1 MKKNF
6 ICLLAVIC
14 MMLCA
19 SCERYSGVSRPN
31 DIYAY
36 WQLQN
41 EVKFNGMGFTNLIFT
56 SSEKYGCENFV
67 DPVISD
73 TIYHYKKVEV
83 KGDMLCLVDD
93 NDKVFKVRIL
103 ELNDE
108 RLVLTD
114 FPGVDGELIYKHL
127 DWGPGE
133 DPRKCKEDSIK
144 YPNGMDKFEK
154 IIERGH
160 VDYPADSLDII
171 MKSSYFFK
179 RYNDNEY
186 VDDKAV
192 VLTNEQMTR
201 ARYILKKYMA
211 KREYMKEEGLFGS
224 CCGDWP
230 YDFNKYIH
238 IYYGIIKDGELLV
251 CVKMCADGGYGYF
264 PYTSLK
270 EDIPLIHD
278 GGNILIHVL
287 IDLKQ
292 NKVIYFRGNGCA

>member
-6 ICLLAVIC
+6 ICFLAVIC
-14 MMLCA
+14 MMLCV
-19 SCERYSGVSRPN
+19 SCERYSGVARPN

-41 EVKFNGMGFTNLIFT
+41 KVKFNGMGFTNLIFT

-83 KGDMLCLVDD
+83 KGDTLCLVDD
-93 NDKVFKVRIL
+93 NDKVLNVRIL

-127 DWGPGE
+127 GWGPGE
-133 DPRKCKEDSIK
+133 DPRRCKEDSLK
-144 YPNGMDKFEK
+144 GLSAFPEK
-154 IIERGH
+154 IIFRGAS

-179 RYNDNEY
+179 SYSEY
-186 VDDKAV
+186 HDDKAV
-192 VLTNEQMTR
+192 VLTKDQMLA

-211 KREYMKEEGLFGS
+211 NMEYLKEEGFIGS
-224 CCGDWP
+224 CCGSEP

-238 IYYGIIKDGELLV
+238 IYYGIIKDGELFV
-251 CVKMCADGGYGYF
+251 RVEMCADGGYGCF
-264 PYTSLK
+264 PYTSFK
-270 EDIPLIHD
+270 EDIPMIDD
-278 GGNILIHVL
+278 GGRILIHVD

-292 NKVIYFRGNGCA
+292 NKVAND

>member
-6 ICLLAVIC
+6 ICFLAMIC
-14 MMLCA
+14 MMLCV
-19 SCERYSGVSRPN
+19 SCEKYSGVSRPN

-41 EVKFNGMGFTNLIFT
+41 KVKFNGMGFTNLIFT
-56 SSEKYGCENFV
+56 STYENFV

-83 KGDMLCLVDD
+83 KGDTLSLVDD
-93 NDKVFKVRIL
+93 NNKVLNVRIL

-108 RLVLTD
+108 RLVITD

-133 DPRKCKEDSIK
+133 DPRRCKEDSIK
-144 YPNGMDKFEK
+144 GISAFPEK
-154 IIERGH
+154 IIIRGLS

-179 RYNDNEY
+179 SYSEY
-186 VDDKAV
+186 HDDKAV
-192 VLTNEQMTR
+192 VLTNDQMSA
-201 ARYILKKYMA
+201 ARDILKKYMA
-211 KREYMKEEGLFGS
+211 NKEYLKEEDFLGS
-224 CCGDWP
+224 CCGDEP

-238 IYYGIIKDGELLV
+238 IYYGIIKDGKLFV
-251 CVKMCADGGYGYF
+251 CVKMCADGGYGCF
-264 PYTSLK
+264 PYTSFK
-270 EDIPLIHD
+270 EDIPMIDD
-278 GGNILIHVL
+278 GGRGLIHVE

-292 NKVIYFRGNGCA
+292 KKVIYFRGNGCA

>member
-14 MMLCA
+14 MILCV
-19 SCERYSGVSRPN
+19 SCEKYGGVSRPN

-56 SSEKYGCENFV
+56 SSEKFGCENFV

-93 NDKVFKVRIL
+93 NDKVLKAKIL

-114 FPGVDGELIYKHL
+114 FPGVDGVLIYKHL

-133 DPRKCKEDSIK
+133 DPRRCKEDSIK
-144 YPNGMDKFEK
+144 YPNGIDEFVEK
-154 IIERGH
+154 IQRVS

-179 RYNDNEY
+179 CYNEY
-186 VDDKAV
+186 GDDKAV
-192 VLTNEQMTR
+192 VLTKDQMTK

-211 KREYMKEEGLFGS
+211 RREYLKEEGFWGS
-224 CCGDWP
+224 CCGSEP

-238 IYYGIIKDGELLV
+238 TYYGVVKDGELLV
-251 CVKMCADGGYGYF
+251 CVKMCADGGHGYF
-264 PYTSLK
+264 PYTSCK
-270 EDIPLIHD
+270 EDIPSIDD
-278 GGNILIHVL
+278 GGRILIHVQ

-292 NKVIYFRGNGCA
+292 NKVIHFQGNGC

>member
-6 ICLLAVIC
+6 ICLLTVIC
-14 MMLCA
+14 MMLCV
-19 SCERYSGVSRPN
+19 SCEKYSGVSRPN

-93 NDKVFKVRIL
+93 NDKVLKAKIL
-103 ELNDE
+103 ELNAE

-133 DPRKCKEDSIK
+133 DPRRCKEDSLK
-144 YPNGMDKFEK
+144 GLSAFLEKK
-154 IIERGH
+154 IIRGLS

-179 RYNDNEY
+179 SYNDNKY
-186 VDDKAV
+186 NDYKAV
-192 VLTNEQMTR
+192 VLTKDQMTK

-211 KREYMKEEGLFGS
+211 RREYLKEEGFWGS
-224 CCGDWP
+224 CCGSEP

-238 IYYGIIKDGELLV
+238 TYYGVVKDGELLV
-251 CVKMCADGGYGYF
+251 CVKMCADGGHGYF
-264 PYTSLK
+264 PYTSCK
-270 EDIPLIHD
+270 EDIPSICD
-278 GGNILIHVL
+278 GGRILIHVQ

-292 NKVIYFRGNGCA
+292 NKVIHFQGNGC

>member
-1 MKKNF
+1 
-6 ICLLAVIC
+6 
-14 MMLCA
+14 MLCV
-19 SCERYSGVSRPN
+19 SCEKYSGISRPN

-41 EVKFNGMGFTNLIFT
+41 KVKFNGMGFTNLIFT

-83 KGDMLCLVDD
+83 KGDTLSLVDD
-93 NDKVFKVRIL
+93 NDKVLNVRIL

-127 DWGPGE
+127 GWGPGE
-133 DPRKCKEDSIK
+133 DPRRCKEDSLK
-144 YPNGMDKFEK
+144 GLSAFPEK
-154 IIERGH
+154 IIFRGAS

-179 RYNDNEY
+179 SYNDNKY
-186 VDDKAV
+186 NDYKAV
-192 VLTNEQMTR
+192 VLTKDQMTK

-211 KREYMKEEGLFGS
+211 RREYLKEEGFWWS
-224 CCGDWP
+224 CCGSEP

-251 CVKMCADGGYGYF
+251 CVKMCADGGHGYF
-264 PYTSLK
+264 PYTSCK
-270 EDIPLIHD
+270 EDIPSIDD
-278 GGNILIHVL
+278 GGRILIHVQ

-292 NKVIYFRGNGCA
+292 NKVIHFQGNGC

>member
-14 MMLCA
+14 MMLCV

-133 DPRKCKEDSIK
+133 DPRRCKEDSIK

-154 IIERGH
+154 KIEMVP

-179 RYNDNEY
+179 NYNDSKY
-186 VDDKAV
+186 HDDKAV
-192 VLTNEQMTR
+192 VLTKDQMTK

-211 KREYMKEEGLFGS
+211 RREYLKEEGFFGS
-224 CCGDWP
+224 CCGSEP

-238 IYYGIIKDGELLV
+238 TYYGVIKDGELLV
-251 CVKMCADGGYGYF
+251 CVKMCAHGGYGYF
-264 PYTSLK
+264 PYTSRK
-270 EDIPLIHD
+270 EDIPLICD
-278 GGNILIHVL
+278 GGNILIHVQ

-292 NKVIYFRGNGCA
+292 NKVIHFRGNGC

>member
-6 ICLLAVIC
+6 ICFLAVIC
-14 MMLCA
+14 MMLCV
-19 SCERYSGVSRPN
+19 SCEKYSGISRPN

-41 EVKFNGMGFTNLIFT
+41 KVKFNGMGFTNLIFT

-83 KGDMLCLVDD
+83 KGDTLSLVDD
-93 NDKVFKVRIL
+93 NDKVLNVRIL

-108 RLVLTD
+108 RLVITD

-127 DWGPGE
+127 GWGPGE
-133 DPRKCKEDSIK
+133 DPRRCKEDSLK
-144 YPNGMDKFEK
+144 GLSAFPEK
-154 IIERGH
+154 IIFRGAS

-179 RYNDNEY
+179 SYSEY
-186 VDDKAV
+186 HDDKAV
-192 VLTNEQMTR
+192 VLTKDQMLA

-211 KREYMKEEGLFGS
+211 HREYLKEEAF
-224 CCGDWP
+224 
-230 YDFNKYIH
+230 
-238 IYYGIIKDGELLV
+238 LV
-251 CVKMCADGGYGYF
+251 LVVVVSHMIS
-264 PYTSLK
+264 T
-270 EDIPLIHD
+270 
-278 GGNILIHVL
+278 NIFISIMVL
-287 IDLKQ
+287 SRME
-292 NKVIYFRGNGCA
+292 N

>member
-14 MMLCA
+14 MMLCV
-19 SCERYSGVSRPN
+19 SCEKYSGVSRPN

-83 KGDMLCLVDD
+83 KGDTLSLVDD
-93 NDKVFKVRIL
+93 NDKVLNVRIL

-127 DWGPGE
+127 GWGPGE
-133 DPRKCKEDSIK
+133 DPRRCKEDSLK
-144 YPNGMDKFEK
+144 GLSAFPEK
-154 IIERGH
+154 IIFRGAS

-179 RYNDNEY
+179 SYSEY
-186 VDDKAV
+186 HDDKAV
-192 VLTNEQMTR
+192 VLTKDQMLA

-211 KREYMKEEGLFGS
+211 HREYLKEEGFFGS
-224 CCGDWP
+224 CCGDEP

-238 IYYGIIKDGELLV
+238 IYYGIIKDGELFV
-251 CVKMCADGGYGYF
+251 HVEMCAEGGYGHF
-264 PYTSLK
+264 PYTSYK
-270 EDIPLIHD
+270 KDIPRICD
-278 GGNILIHVL
+278 GGNILIHVE

-292 NKVIYFRGNGCA
+292 NKVIYFQGNGCA

>member
-14 MMLCA
+14 MMLCV
-19 SCERYSGVSRPN
+19 SCEKYSGVSRPN

-93 NDKVFKVRIL
+93 NDKVLYARIL
-103 ELNDE
+103 ELNEE
-108 RLVLTD
+108 RLVLAD
-114 FPGVDGELIYKHL
+114 FPGVEGVLIYKHL

-133 DPRKCKEDSIK
+133 DPRRCKEDSIK
-144 YPNGMDKFEK
+144 YPNGMDKFVEK
-154 IIERGH
+154 IEFVP

-179 RYNDNEY
+179 RYNDNKY
-186 VDDKAV
+186 IDDKAV
-192 VLTNEQMTR
+192 VLTNDQMTR
-201 ARYILKKYMA
+201 ARDILKKYMA
-211 KREYMKEEGLFGS
+211 RREYMKEEGLFGS
-224 CCGDWP
+224 CCGSWP

-238 IYYGIIKDGELLV
+238 YYYGIIKDGELLD
-251 CVKMCADGGYGYF
+251 CV
-264 PYTSLK
+264 
-270 EDIPLIHD
+270 
-278 GGNILIHVL
+278 
-287 IDLKQ
+287 DL
-292 NKVIYFRGNGCA
+292 

>member
-14 MMLCA
+14 MMLCV
-19 SCERYSGVSRPN
+19 SCEKYGGVSRPN

-93 NDKVFKVRIL
+93 NDKVLNVRIL
-103 ELNDE
+103 ELNEE
-108 RLVLTD
+108 RLVITD

-127 DWGPGE
+127 GWGPGE
-133 DPRKCKEDSIK
+133 DPRRCKEDSLK
-144 YPNGMDKFEK
+144 GLSAFPEK
-154 IIERGH
+154 IIFRGAS

-179 RYNDNEY
+179 SYSEY
-186 VDDKAV
+186 HDDKAV
-192 VLTNEQMTR
+192 VLTKDQMLA

-211 KREYMKEEGLFGS
+211 RREYLKEEGFWGS
-224 CCGDWP
+224 CCGSEP

-251 CVKMCADGGYGYF
+251 CVKMCADGGHGYF
-264 PYTSLK
+264 PYTSCK
-270 EDIPLIHD
+270 EDIPSICD
-278 GGNILIHVL
+278 GGRILIHVQ

-292 NKVIYFRGNGCA
+292 NKVIHFQGNGC

>member
-14 MMLCA
+14 MMLCV
-19 SCERYSGVSRPN
+19 SCEKYSGVSRPN

-41 EVKFNGMGFTNLIFT
+41 KVKFNGMGFTNLIFT
-56 SSEKYGCENFV
+56 SSEKFGCENFV

-83 KGDMLCLVDD
+83 KGDTLCLVDD
-93 NDKVFKVRIL
+93 NDKVLNVRIL

-108 RLVLTD
+108 RLVITD

-127 DWGPGE
+127 GWGPGE
-133 DPRKCKEDSIK
+133 DPRRCKEDSLK
-144 YPNGMDKFEK
+144 GLSAFPEKK
-154 IIERGH
+154 IIRGLS

-179 RYNDNEY
+179 WYNECR
-186 VDDKAV
+186 DDKAV
-192 VLTNEQMTR
+192 VLTKDQMSA

-211 KREYMKEEGLFGS
+211 HREYLKEEGFFGS
-224 CCGDWP
+224 CCGSEP

-238 IYYGIIKDGELLV
+238 IYYGIIKDGELFV
-251 CVKMCADGGYGYF
+251 RVEMCAEGGYGHF
-264 PYTSLK
+264 PYTSYK
-270 EDIPLIHD
+270 KDIPRICD
-278 GGNILIHVL
+278 GGNILIHVE

-292 NKVIYFRGNGCA
+292 NKVIYFQGNGCA

>member
-6 ICLLAVIC
+6 ICFLAVIC
-14 MMLCA
+14 MMLCV

-41 EVKFNGMGFTNLIFT
+41 KVKFNGMGFTNLIFT

-83 KGDMLCLVDD
+83 KGDTLSLVDD
-93 NDKVFKVRIL
+93 NDKVLNVRIL

-127 DWGPGE
+127 GWGPGE
-133 DPRKCKEDSIK
+133 DPRRCKEDSLK
-144 YPNGMDKFEK
+144 DSNAFLEKK
-154 IIERGH
+154 IIRGVS

-179 RYNDNEY
+179 WYNEY
-186 VDDKAV
+186 RDDKAV
-192 VLTNEQMTR
+192 VLTNDQMSV
-201 ARYILKKYMA
+201 ARDILKRYMA
-211 KREYMKEEGLFGS
+211 HREYLKEEGFLGS
-224 CCGDWP
+224 CCGSEP

-238 IYYGIIKDGELLV
+238 IYYGIIKDGELFV
-251 CVKMCADGGYGYF
+251 HVEMYAHGGYGHF
-264 PYTSLK
+264 PYTSFK
-270 EDIPLIHD
+270 KDIPMIDD
-278 GGNILIHVL
+278 GGRGLIHVE

-292 NKVIYFRGNGCA
+292 NKVIYIHGNGCA

>member
-14 MMLCA
+14 MILCV
-19 SCERYSGVSRPN
+19 SCEKYGGVSRPN

-56 SSEKYGCENFV
+56 SSEKFGCENFV

-93 NDKVFKVRIL
+93 NDKVLKAKIL

-114 FPGVDGELIYKHL
+114 FPGVDGVLIYKHL
-127 DWGPGE
+127 GWGPGE
-133 DPRKCKEDSIK
+133 DPRRCKEDSIK
-144 YPNGMDKFEK
+144 YPNGIDEFVEK
-154 IIERGH
+154 IQRVS

-179 RYNDNEY
+179 CYNEY
-186 VDDKAV
+186 GDDKAV
-192 VLTNEQMTR
+192 VLTKDQMTK

-211 KREYMKEEGLFGS
+211 RREYLKEEGFWGS
-224 CCGDWP
+224 CCGSEP

-238 IYYGIIKDGELLV
+238 TYYGVVKDGELLV
-251 CVKMCADGGYGYF
+251 CVKMCADGGHGYF
-264 PYTSLK
+264 PYTSCK
-270 EDIPLIHD
+270 EDIPSIDD
-278 GGNILIHVL
+278 GGRILIHVQ

-292 NKVIYFRGNGCA
+292 NKVIHFQGNGC

>member
-1 MKKNF
+1 
-6 ICLLAVIC
+6 
-14 MMLCA
+14 
-19 SCERYSGVSRPN
+19 
-31 DIYAY
+31 
-36 WQLQN
+36 
-41 EVKFNGMGFTNLIFT
+41 MGFTNLIFT

-114 FPGVDGELIYKHL
+114 FPGVDGVLIYKHL

-133 DPRKCKEDSIK
+133 DPRRCKEDSIK

-154 IIERGH
+154 KIEMVP

-179 RYNDNEY
+179 CYNEY
-186 VDDKAV
+186 GDDKAV
-192 VLTNEQMTR
+192 VLTKDQMTK

-211 KREYMKEEGLFGS
+211 RREYLKEEGFLGS
-224 CCGDWP
+224 CCGSEP

-238 IYYGIIKDGELLV
+238 TYYGVVKDGELLV
-251 CVKMCADGGYGYF
+251 CVKMCADGGFGYF

-292 NKVIYFRGNGCA
+292 NKVVYFQGNGCA

>member
-14 MMLCA
+14 MMLCV
-19 SCERYSGVSRPN
+19 SCEKYSGVSRPN

-83 KGDMLCLVDD
+83 KGDTLCLVDD
-93 NDKVFKVRIL
+93 NDKVLNVRIL

-133 DPRKCKEDSIK
+133 DPRRCKEDSLK
-144 YPNGMDKFEK
+144 GLSAFPEK
-154 IIERGH
+154 IIFREAS

-179 RYNDNEY
+179 SYSEY
-186 VDDKAV
+186 HDDKAV
-192 VLTNEQMTR
+192 VLTKDQMLA

-211 KREYMKEEGLFGS
+211 RREYLKEEGFWWS
-224 CCGDWP
+224 CCGSEP

-238 IYYGIIKDGELLV
+238 IYYGIIKDGELFV
-251 CVKMCADGGYGYF
+251 HVEMCAKGGYGHF
-264 PYTSLK
+264 PYTSFK
-270 EDIPLIHD
+270 KDIPWIED
-278 GGNILIHVL
+278 GGRILIHVD

-292 NKVIYFRGNGCA
+292 NKVIYIHGNGC

>member
-14 MMLCA
+14 MMLCV
-19 SCERYSGVSRPN
+19 SCEKYSGVSRPN

-56 SSEKYGCENFV
+56 SSEKFGCENFV

-93 NDKVFKVRIL
+93 NDKVLKAKIL

-114 FPGVDGELIYKHL
+114 FPGVDGVLIYKHL

-133 DPRKCKEDSIK
+133 DPRRCKEDSLK
-144 YPNGMDKFEK
+144 GLSAFPEK
-154 IIERGH
+154 IIFRGAS

-179 RYNDNEY
+179 CYNEY
-186 VDDKAV
+186 GDDKAV
-192 VLTNEQMTR
+192 VLTKDQMTK

-211 KREYMKEEGLFGS
+211 RREYLKEEGFFGS
-224 CCGDWP
+224 CCGSEP

-238 IYYGIIKDGELLV
+238 TYYGIIKDGELLV
-251 CVKMCADGGYGYF
+251 CVKMCADGGFGYF

-292 NKVIYFRGNGCA
+292 NKVVYFQGNGCA

>member
-6 ICLLAVIC
+6 ICFLAVIC
-14 MMLCA
+14 MMLCV
-19 SCERYSGVSRPN
+19 SCEKYSGVSRPN

-41 EVKFNGMGFTNLIFT
+41 KVKFNGMGFTNLIFT
-56 SSEKYGCENFV
+56 SLEEYGCENFV

-93 NDKVFKVRIL
+93 NDKVLNVRIL
-103 ELNDE
+103 ELNEE
-108 RLVLTD
+108 RLVITD

-133 DPRKCKEDSIK
+133 DPRRCKEDSLK
-144 YPNGMDKFEK
+144 GLSAFPEK
-154 IIERGH
+154 IIFRGAS

-179 RYNDNEY
+179 SYSEY
-186 VDDKAV
+186 HDDKAV
-192 VLTNEQMTR
+192 VLTNDQMSV
-201 ARYILKKYMA
+201 ARDILKRYMA
-211 KREYMKEEGLFGS
+211 NKEYLKEEDFLGS
-224 CCGDWP
+224 CCGSEP

-238 IYYGIIKDGELLV
+238 IYYGIIKDGELFV
-251 CVKMCADGGYGYF
+251 HVEMCADGGYGHF
-264 PYTSLK
+264 PYTSFK
-270 EDIPLIHD
+270 KDIPMICD
-278 GGNILIHVL
+278 GGNILIHVG

>member
-14 MMLCA
+14 MMLCV
-19 SCERYSGVSRPN
+19 SCEKYSGVSRPN

-41 EVKFNGMGFTNLIFT
+41 EVKFNGMGVTNLIFT

-93 NDKVFKVRIL
+93 NDKVLKAKIL
-103 ELNDE
+103 ELNAE

-114 FPGVDGELIYKHL
+114 FPGVDGVLIYKHL
-127 DWGPGE
+127 GWGPGE
-133 DPRKCKEDSIK
+133 DPRRCKEDSIK
-144 YPNGMDKFEK
+144 YPNGIDEFVEK
-154 IIERGH
+154 IQRVS

-171 MKSSYFFK
+171 MKSSCFFK
-179 RYNDNEY
+179 CYNEY
-186 VDDKAV
+186 GDDKAV
-192 VLTNEQMTR
+192 VLTKDQMTK

-211 KREYMKEEGLFGS
+211 RREYLKEEGFGGS
-224 CCGDWP
+224 CCGSEP

-238 IYYGIIKDGELLV
+238 TYYGVVKDGELLV

-270 EDIPLIHD
+270 IDIPLIDD
-278 GGNILIHVL
+278 GGPVLIHVL

-292 NKVIYFRGNGCA
+292 NKVIHFRGNGC

>member
-14 MMLCA
+14 MMLCV

-41 EVKFNGMGFTNLIFT
+41 KVKFNGMGFTNLIFT
-56 SSEKYGCENFV
+56 STYENFV

-83 KGDMLCLVDD
+83 KGDTLSLVDD
-93 NDKVFKVRIL
+93 NDKVLNVRIL

-108 RLVLTD
+108 RLVITD

-133 DPRKCKEDSIK
+133 DPRRCKEDSLK
-144 YPNGMDKFEK
+144 DSNAFLEMK
-154 IIERGH
+154 IIRGLS

-179 RYNDNEY
+179 WYNEY
-186 VDDKAV
+186 RDDKAV
-192 VLTNEQMTR
+192 VLTNDQMSA
-201 ARYILKKYMA
+201 ARDILKKYMA
-211 KREYMKEEGLFGS
+211 NKEYLKEEDFLGS
-224 CCGDWP
+224 CCGDEP

-238 IYYGIIKDGELLV
+238 IYYGIIKDGKLLV
-251 CVKMCADGGYGYF
+251 CVKMCAEGGYGYF

-270 EDIPLIHD
+270 EDIPLICD
-278 GGNILIHVL
+278 GGNILIHVM

>member
-6 ICLLAVIC
+6 ICFLAVIC
-14 MMLCA
+14 MMLCV
-19 SCERYSGVSRPN
+19 SCEKYSGISRPN

-41 EVKFNGMGFTNLIFT
+41 KVKFNGMGFTNLIFT

-83 KGDMLCLVDD
+83 KGDTLSLVDD
-93 NDKVFKVRIL
+93 NDKVLNVRIL

-127 DWGPGE
+127 GWGPGE
-133 DPRKCKEDSIK
+133 DPRRCKEDSLK
-144 YPNGMDKFEK
+144 GLSAFPEK
-154 IIERGH
+154 IIFRGAS

-179 RYNDNEY
+179 CYNEY
-186 VDDKAV
+186 GDDKAV
-192 VLTNEQMTR
+192 VLTKDQMTK

-211 KREYMKEEGLFGS
+211 RREYLKEEGFWWS
-224 CCGDWP
+224 CCGSEP

-238 IYYGIIKDGELLV
+238 IYYGIIKDGELIV
-251 CVKMCADGGYGYF
+251 CVKMCAEGGYGHF
-264 PYTSLK
+264 PYTSFK
-270 EDIPLIHD
+270 EDIPMIDD
-278 GGNILIHVL
+278 GGRIHIHVD

-292 NKVIYFRGNGCA
+292 NKVIYFQGNGC

>member
-14 MMLCA
+14 MMLCV
-19 SCERYSGVSRPN
+19 SCEKYSGVSRPN

-56 SSEKYGCENFV
+56 SSEKFGCENFV

-93 NDKVFKVRIL
+93 NDKVLKAKIL

-114 FPGVDGELIYKHL
+114 FPGVDGVLVYKHL

-133 DPRKCKEDSIK
+133 DPRRCKEDSIK

-154 IIERGH
+154 KIERGH

-179 RYNDNEY
+179 NYNDSKYN
-186 VDDKAV
+186 DDKAV
-192 VLTNEQMTR
+192 VLTKDQMLA

-211 KREYMKEEGLFGS
+211 HREYLKEEGFFGS
-224 CCGDWP
+224 CCGSEP
-230 YDFNKYIH
+230 YDFNKYMH
-238 IYYGIIKDGELLV
+238 QYYGVIKDRELLV
-251 CVKMCADGGYGYF
+251 CVEMCANGGYGCF
-264 PYTSLK
+264 PYTSCK
-270 EDIPLIHD
+270 IDIPLIHD
-278 GGNILIHVL
+278 GGNILIHVQ

-292 NKVIYFRGNGCA
+292 NKVIHFQGNGC

>member
-14 MMLCA
+14 MMLCV
-19 SCERYSGVSRPN
+19 SCEKYSGVSRPN

-56 SSEKYGCENFV
+56 SSEKFGCENFV

-93 NDKVFKVRIL
+93 NDKVLKAKIL

-114 FPGVDGELIYKHL
+114 FPGVDGVLVYKHL
-127 DWGPGE
+127 GWGPGE
-133 DPRKCKEDSIK
+133 DPRRCKEDSIK

-154 IIERGH
+154 KIERGH

-179 RYNDNEY
+179 CYNEY
-186 VDDKAV
+186 GDDKAV
-192 VLTNEQMTR
+192 VLTKDQMTK

-211 KREYMKEEGLFGS
+211 RREYLKEEGFWGS
-224 CCGDWP
+224 CCGSEP

-238 IYYGIIKDGELLV
+238 TYYGVVKDGELLV
-251 CVKMCADGGYGYF
+251 CVKMCADGGHGYF
-264 PYTSLK
+264 PYTSCK
-270 EDIPLIHD
+270 EDIPSICD
-278 GGNILIHVL
+278 GGRILIHVQ

-292 NKVIYFRGNGCA
+292 NKVIHFQGNGC

>member
-14 MMLCA
+14 MMLCV
-19 SCERYSGVSRPN
+19 SCEKYSGISRPN

-41 EVKFNGMGFTNLIFT
+41 KVKFNGMGFTNLIFT

-93 NDKVFKVRIL
+93 NDKVLKAKIL

-114 FPGVDGELIYKHL
+114 FPGVDGVLVYKHL
-127 DWGPGE
+127 GWGPGE
-133 DPRKCKEDSIK
+133 DPRRCKEDSLK
-144 YPNGMDKFEK
+144 GLSAFPEK
-154 IIERGH
+154 IIFRGAS

-179 RYNDNEY
+179 SYSEY
-186 VDDKAV
+186 HDDKAV
-192 VLTNEQMTR
+192 VLTKDQMLA

-211 KREYMKEEGLFGS
+211 RREYLKEEGFWGS
-224 CCGDWP
+224 CCGSEP

-238 IYYGIIKDGELLV
+238 TYYGVVKDGELLV
-251 CVKMCADGGYGYF
+251 CVEMCANGGYGCF
-264 PYTSLK
+264 PYTSCK
-270 EDIPLIHD
+270 IDIPLICD
-278 GGNILIHVL
+278 GGNILIHVQ

-292 NKVIYFRGNGCA
+292 NKVIHFQGNGC

>member
-14 MMLCA
+14 MMLCV
-19 SCERYSGVSRPN
+19 SCEKYSGVSRPN

-56 SSEKYGCENFV
+56 SSEKFGCENFV

-73 TIYHYKKVEV
+73 TIYHYKKVGV
-83 KGDMLCLVDD
+83 KGDTLCLVDD

-114 FPGVDGELIYKHL
+114 FPGVDGVLIYKHL

-133 DPRKCKEDSIK
+133 DPRRCKEDSLK
-144 YPNGMDKFEK
+144 DSNAFLEKK
-154 IIERGH
+154 IIRGLS

-179 RYNDNEY
+179 WYNENR
-186 VDDKAV
+186 DDKAV
-192 VLTNEQMTR
+192 VLTKDQMSA
-201 ARYILKKYMA
+201 ARDILKKYMA
-211 KREYMKEEGLFGS
+211 NKEYLKEEDFLGS
-224 CCGDWP
+224 CCGDEP

-238 IYYGIIKDGELLV
+238 IYYGIIKDGELFV
-251 CVKMCADGGYGYF
+251 RVEMCADGGYGCF
-264 PYTSLK
+264 PYTSFK
-270 EDIPLIHD
+270 KDIPMIDD
-278 GGNILIHVL
+278 GGRGLIHVE

-292 NKVIYFRGNGCA
+292 NKVIHFRGNGC

>member
-1 MKKNF
+1 MKRNF
-6 ICLLAVIC
+6 ICFLVVIGV
-14 MMLCA
+14 MLCV
-19 SCERYSGVSRPN
+19 SCEKYSGVSRPN

-41 EVKFNGMGFTNLIFT
+41 KVKFNGMGFTNLIFT

-83 KGDMLCLVDD
+83 KGDTLCLVDD

-114 FPGVDGELIYKHL
+114 FPGVDGVLIYKHL

-133 DPRKCKEDSIK
+133 DPRRCKEDSLK
-144 YPNGMDKFEK
+144 GLSAFPEK
-154 IIERGH
+154 IILRDS

-192 VLTNEQMTR
+192 VLTNEQMNR
-201 ARYILKKYMA
+201 ARDILKKYMA
-211 KREYMKEEGLFGS
+211 KREYMNVEGLFGS

-238 IYYGIIKDGELLV
+238 TYYGIIEDGELLV
-251 CVKMCADGGYGYF
+251 CVKMCARGGYGYF

-270 EDIPLIHD
+270 KDIPLIHD

-292 NKVIYFRGNGCA
+292 NKVIYFQGNGCA

>member
-6 ICLLAVIC
+6 ICLLAAIC
-14 MMLCA
+14 MILCV
-19 SCERYSGVSRPN
+19 SCEKYGGVSRPN

-56 SSEKYGCENFV
+56 SSEKFGCENFV

-114 FPGVDGELIYKHL
+114 FPGVDGVLIYKHL
-127 DWGPGE
+127 GWGPGE
-133 DPRKCKEDSIK
+133 DPRRCKEDSIK
-144 YPNGMDKFEK
+144 YPNGIDEFVEK
-154 IIERGH
+154 IQRVS

-179 RYNDNEY
+179 CYNEY
-186 VDDKAV
+186 GDDKAV
-192 VLTNEQMTR
+192 VLTKDQMTK

-211 KREYMKEEGLFGS
+211 RREYLKEEGFFGS
-224 CCGDWP
+224 CCGSEP

-238 IYYGIIKDGELLV
+238 TYYGVVKDGELLV
-251 CVKMCADGGYGYF
+251 CVKMCADGGHGYF
-264 PYTSLK
+264 PYTSCK
-270 EDIPLIHD
+270 EDIPLIDD

-292 NKVIYFRGNGCA
+292 NKVIHFQGNGC

>member
-1 MKKNF
+1 MKKNI

-14 MMLCA
+14 MMLCV
-19 SCERYSGVSRPN
+19 SCERYSGVARPN

-41 EVKFNGMGFTNLIFT
+41 KVKFNGMGFTNLIFT

-83 KGDMLCLVDD
+83 KGDTLCLVDD
-93 NDKVFKVRIL
+93 NDKVLNVRIL

-108 RLVLTD
+108 RLVITD

-127 DWGPGE
+127 GWGPGE
-133 DPRKCKEDSIK
+133 DPRRCKEDSLK
-144 YPNGMDKFEK
+144 GLSAFPEK
-154 IIERGH
+154 IIFRGAS

-179 RYNDNEY
+179 CYNEY
-186 VDDKAV
+186 GDDKAV
-192 VLTNEQMTR
+192 VLTKDQMTK

-211 KREYMKEEGLFGS
+211 RREYLKEEGFLGS
-224 CCGDWP
+224 CCGSEP

-238 IYYGIIKDGELLV
+238 TYYGVVKDGELLV
-251 CVKMCADGGYGYF
+251 CVKMCADGGHGYF
-264 PYTSLK
+264 PYTSCK
-270 EDIPLIHD
+270 EDIPSICD
-278 GGNILIHVL
+278 GGRILIHVQ

-292 NKVIYFRGNGCA
+292 NKVIHFQGNGC

>member
-6 ICLLAVIC
+6 ICFLAVIC
-14 MMLCA
+14 MMLCV
-19 SCERYSGVSRPN
+19 SCEKYSGISRPN

-41 EVKFNGMGFTNLIFT
+41 KVKFNGMGFTNLIFT

-83 KGDMLCLVDD
+83 KGDTLSLVDD
-93 NDKVFKVRIL
+93 NDKVLNVRIL

-127 DWGPGE
+127 GWGPGE
-133 DPRKCKEDSIK
+133 DPRRCKEDSLK
-144 YPNGMDKFEK
+144 DSNAFLEKK
-154 IIERGH
+154 IIRGVS

-179 RYNDNEY
+179 SYSEY
-186 VDDKAV
+186 HDDKAV
-192 VLTNEQMTR
+192 VLTKDQMS
-201 ARYILKKYMA
+201 AASDILKKYMA
-211 KREYMKEEGLFGS
+211 NKEYLKEEDFLGS
-224 CCGDWP
+224 CCGDEP

-238 IYYGIIKDGELLV
+238 IYYGIIKDGELFV
-251 CVKMCADGGYGYF
+251 HVEMCADGGYDHF
-264 PYTSLK
+264 PYTSFK
-270 EDIPLIHD
+270 KDIPMIDD
-278 GGNILIHVL
+278 GGRILIHVD

-292 NKVIYFRGNGCA
+292 NKVIYIHGNGC

>member
-1 MKKNF
+1 M
-6 ICLLAVIC
+6 IC
-14 MMLCA
+14 MMLCV
-19 SCERYSGVSRPN
+19 SCEKYSGVSRPN

-41 EVKFNGMGFTNLIFT
+41 KVKFNGMGFTNLIFT

-83 KGDMLCLVDD
+83 KGDTLCLVDD
-93 NDKVFKVRIL
+93 NDKVLNVRIL

-108 RLVLTD
+108 RLVITD

-127 DWGPGE
+127 GWGPGE
-133 DPRKCKEDSIK
+133 DPRRCKEDSLK
-144 YPNGMDKFEK
+144 GLSAFPEK
-154 IIERGH
+154 IILRDS
-160 VDYPADSLDII
+160 VNYPADSLDII

-211 KREYMKEEGLFGS
+211 KREYMNVEGLFGS
-224 CCGDWP
+224 CCGSEP

-238 IYYGIIKDGELLV
+238 IYYGVVKDGERFV
-251 CVKMCADGGYGYF
+251 RVEMCAEGGYGHF
-264 PYTSLK
+264 PYTSCK
-270 EDIPLIHD
+270 EDIPSICD
-278 GGNILIHVL
+278 GGRGLIHVE

-292 NKVIYFRGNGCA
+292 NKVVYFQGNGCA

>member
-1 MKKNF
+1 MKKDF

-14 MMLCA
+14 MMLCV

-93 NDKVFKVRIL
+93 NDKVFKVKIL

-114 FPGVDGELIYKHL
+114 FPG
-127 DWGPGE
+127 
-133 DPRKCKEDSIK
+133 K

-154 IIERGH
+154 KIEMVP

-179 RYNDNEY
+179 NYNDSKYN
-186 VDDKAV
+186 DDKAV

-211 KREYMKEEGLFGS
+211 KREYMNVEGLFGS

-238 IYYGIIKDGELLV
+238 TYYGIIKDGELLV
-251 CVKMCADGGYGYF
+251 CVKMCADGGFGYF

-292 NKVIYFRGNGCA
+292 NKVAND

>member
-14 MMLCA
+14 MMLCV
-19 SCERYSGVSRPN
+19 SCEKYSGVSRPN

-133 DPRKCKEDSIK
+133 DPRRCKEDSIK

-154 IIERGH
+154 KIEMVP

-179 RYNDNEY
+179 NYNDSKY
-186 VDDKAV
+186 HDDKAV

-211 KREYMKEEGLFGS
+211 KREYMNVEGLFGS

-238 IYYGIIKDGELLV
+238 TYYGIIKDGELLV
-251 CVKMCADGGYGYF
+251 CVKMCADGGFGYF

-292 NKVIYFRGNGCA
+292 NKVVYFQGNGCA

>member
-14 MMLCA
+14 MMLCV
-19 SCERYSGVSRPN
+19 SCEKYSGVSRPN

-56 SSEKYGCENFV
+56 SSEKFGCENFV

-93 NDKVFKVRIL
+93 NDKVLKAKIL

-114 FPGVDGELIYKHL
+114 FPGVDGVLIYKHL
-127 DWGPGE
+127 GWGPGE
-133 DPRKCKEDSIK
+133 DPRRCKEDSIK
-144 YPNGMDKFEK
+144 GLSAFPEK
-154 IIERGH
+154 IIFRGAS

-179 RYNDNEY
+179 SYSEY
-186 VDDKAV
+186 HDDKAV
-192 VLTNEQMTR
+192 VLTKDQMLA

-211 KREYMKEEGLFGS
+211 HREYLKEEGFLGS
-224 CCGDWP
+224 CCGSEP

-238 IYYGIIKDGELLV
+238 TYYGVVKDGELLV
-251 CVKMCADGGYGYF
+251 CVKMCADGGHGYF

-278 GGNILIHVL
+278 GGNILIHVQ

-292 NKVIYFRGNGCA
+292 NKVIHFQGNGC

>member
-6 ICLLAVIC
+6 ICFLAMIC

-41 EVKFNGMGFTNLIFT
+41 KVKFNGMGFTNLIFT

-133 DPRKCKEDSIK
+133 DPRRCKEDSIK

-154 IIERGH
+154 KIEMVP

-211 KREYMKEEGLFGS
+211 RREYLKEEGFWWS
-224 CCGDWP
+224 CCGSEP

-238 IYYGIIKDGELLV
+238 IYYGIIKDGELFV
-251 CVKMCADGGYGYF
+251 HVEMYAHGGYGHF
-264 PYTSLK
+264 PYTSFK
-270 EDIPLIHD
+270 EDIPMIDD
-278 GGNILIHVL
+278 GGRILIHVD

-292 NKVIYFRGNGCA
+292 NKVIYFQGNGC

>member
-14 MMLCA
+14 MMLCV
-19 SCERYSGVSRPN
+19 SCEKYGGVSRPN

-93 NDKVFKVRIL
+93 NDKVLNVRIL
-103 ELNDE
+103 ELNEE
-108 RLVLTD
+108 RLVITD

-127 DWGPGE
+127 GWGPGE
-133 DPRKCKEDSIK
+133 DPRRCKEDSLK
-144 YPNGMDKFEK
+144 GLSAFPEK
-154 IIERGH
+154 IIFRGAS

-179 RYNDNEY
+179 SYSEY
-186 VDDKAV
+186 HDDKAV
-192 VLTNEQMTR
+192 VLTKDQMLA

-211 KREYMKEEGLFGS
+211 HREYLKEEGFLGS
-224 CCGDWP
+224 CCGSEP

-238 IYYGIIKDGELLV
+238 TYYGVVKDGELLV
-251 CVKMCADGGYGYF
+251 CVKMCADGGHGYF
-264 PYTSLK
+264 PYTSCK
-270 EDIPLIHD
+270 EDIPSICD
-278 GGNILIHVL
+278 GGRILIHVQ

-292 NKVIYFRGNGCA
+292 NKVIHFQGNGC

>member
-14 MMLCA
+14 MMLCV
-19 SCERYSGVSRPN
+19 SCEKYSGVSRPN

-56 SSEKYGCENFV
+56 SSEKYGCEKFV

-73 TIYHYKKVEV
+73 TIFHYKKVEV

-93 NDKVFKVRIL
+93 NDKVLNVRIL

-108 RLVLTD
+108 RLVITD

-127 DWGPGE
+127 GWGPGE
-133 DPRKCKEDSIK
+133 DPRRCKEDSLK
-144 YPNGMDKFEK
+144 GLSAFPEK
-154 IIERGH
+154 IIFRGAS

-179 RYNDNEY
+179 SYSEY
-186 VDDKAV
+186 HDDKAV
-192 VLTNEQMTR
+192 VLTKDQMLA

-211 KREYMKEEGLFGS
+211 HREYLKEEGFLGS
-224 CCGDWP
+224 CCGSEP

-251 CVKMCADGGYGYF
+251 CVKMCADGGFGYF

-292 NKVIYFRGNGCA
+292 NKVIHFQGNGC

>member
-6 ICLLAVIC
+6 ICFLAVIC
-14 MMLCA
+14 MMLCV
-19 SCERYSGVSRPN
+19 SCEKYSGVSRPN

-41 EVKFNGMGFTNLIFT
+41 KVKFNGMGFTNLIFT
-56 SSEKYGCENFV
+56 SLEEYGCENFV

-93 NDKVFKVRIL
+93 NDKVLNVRIL
-103 ELNDE
+103 ELNEE
-108 RLVLTD
+108 RLVITD

-133 DPRKCKEDSIK
+133 DPRRCKEDSLK
-144 YPNGMDKFEK
+144 GLSAFPEK
-154 IIERGH
+154 IIFRGAS

-171 MKSSYFFK
+171 MKSPSFFK
-179 RYNDNEY
+179 RYNEY
-186 VDDKAV
+186 RDDKAV
-192 VLTNEQMTR
+192 VLTKDQMLA

-211 KREYMKEEGLFGS
+211 NREYLKEEGFIGS
-224 CCGDWP
+224 CCGSEP

-238 IYYGIIKDGELLV
+238 IYYGIIKDGELFV
-251 CVKMCADGGYGYF
+251 HVEMCADGGYGHF
-264 PYTSLK
+264 PYTSFK
-270 EDIPLIHD
+270 KDIPMICD
-278 GGNILIHVL
+278 GGNILIHVG